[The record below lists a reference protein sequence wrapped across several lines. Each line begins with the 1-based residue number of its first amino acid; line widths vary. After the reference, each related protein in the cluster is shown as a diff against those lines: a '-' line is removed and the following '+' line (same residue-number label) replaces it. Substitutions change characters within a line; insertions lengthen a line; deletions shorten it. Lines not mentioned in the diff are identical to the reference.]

1 MHCLVLI
8 IACIAI
14 VLVFI
19 CKYYGLSI
27 IYPTLVIILAV
38 VLDVLSNTIS
48 SRKNKREN
56 NSLKKDD
63 PDDPII

>member
-1 MHCLVLI
+1 MHYLVLV

-27 IYPTLVIILAV
+27 IYPTLVIILAI
-38 VLDVLSNTIS
+38 VLDVLSNTIT
-48 SRKNKREN
+48 SRKNRREN

>member
-1 MHCLVLI
+1 MHYIVLV

-38 VLDVLSNTIS
+38 VLDVLSNTTS
-48 SRKNKREN
+48 NRKNRKEN
-56 NSLKKDD
+56 NNIKIGKK
-63 PDDPII
+63 

>member
-27 IYPTLVIILAV
+27 IYPTLVIILAI
-38 VLDVLSNTIS
+38 VLDVLSNTIT

>member
-1 MHCLVLI
+1 MHYLVLV

-27 IYPTLVIILAV
+27 IYPTLVIILAI
-38 VLDVLSNTIS
+38 VLDVLSNTIT

>member
-1 MHCLVLI
+1 MHYLVLV

-14 VLVFI
+14 ALVFI

-38 VLDVLSNTIS
+38 VLDILSNTIT
-48 SRKNKREN
+48 SRKEN
-56 NSLKKDD
+56 NSLKNDNLDD
-63 PDDPII
+63 

>member
-1 MHCLVLI
+1 MHYLVLV

-63 PDDPII
+63 LDDPII

>member
-56 NSLKKDD
+56 NSLRKDD

>member
-27 IYPTLVIILAV
+27 IDPTLLIILAIV
-38 VLDVLSNTIS
+38 IDVLSNTIT
-48 SRKNKREN
+48 SRKNRKEN
-56 NSLKKDD
+56 NNMKKK
-63 PDDPII
+63 

>member
-1 MHCLVLI
+1 MHYLVLV

-14 VLVFI
+14 ALVFI

-38 VLDVLSNTIS
+38 VLDILSNTIT
-48 SRKNKREN
+48 SRKNRKEN
-56 NSLKKDD
+56 NSLKKDNL
-63 PDDPII
+63 DD

>member
-1 MHCLVLI
+1 MHYLVLV

-27 IYPTLVIILAV
+27 IYLTLVIILAV
-38 VLDVLSNTIS
+38 VLDVLSNTINK
-48 SRKNKREN
+48 RKNKREN

>member
-1 MHCLVLI
+1 MHYLVLV

-19 CKYYGLSI
+19 YKYYGLSI

>member
-38 VLDVLSNTIS
+38 VLDILSNTIT
-48 SRKNKREN
+48 SRKEN
-56 NSLKKDD
+56 NSLKKDNL
-63 PDDPII
+63 DD

>member
-27 IYPTLVIILAV
+27 IYPTLVIILAI

>member
-1 MHCLVLI
+1 MHYLVLV

-56 NSLKKDD
+56 NMKKK
-63 PDDPII
+63 

>member
-1 MHCLVLI
+1 MHYLVLV